1 MYLDHFS
8 DFVIQNRSWAGETE
22 REREGGREGESRQY
36 SMFFSAQSELNL
48 TGRPGYST
56 EPYKISQLK
65 HEYFGLDLPG
75 HSGGKTV
82 ILMFV

>member
-22 REREGGREGESRQY
+22 RGREGESRQY

-65 HEYFGLDLPG
+65 HEYFGLPG